1 MRGLHPQY
9 AHSQVELKISC
20 RKLVDI
26 DYLSKS
32 DPQVILLIKD
42 QKTLKWKSTLHK
54 TEVIVNDLNP
64 NFVKSILIEF
74 LFEELQQLRFIVVD
88 VDKPSNPDWR
98 VQEFVGQFDCDLGSI
113 VGSVGRIMKG
123 KLISA
128 KHGRKPRGEIII
140 SAEEVSDSKR
150 VAKLKFLAHNVIDK
164 GIFKSKPNLFL
175 VLNRVNEDTTF
186 SPVYETK
193 EIVSASPEWDEFSI
207 KETTLCNGDQDRTIK
222 AQIKQRK
229 KNVPPALCETEFTL
243 REVISG
249 ERKFVLRPEKAGKL
263 GKDPYLQV
271 VKGLVTEPPSFLD
284 YIAGGTQINLVVAID
299 FTGSNG
305 DPRSKTSLHY
315 TGGSKDNE
323 YQSAIRSV
331 GTILEAYDHDR
342 MFPVYGFGGKFN
354 GVLSHIHPLNNNL
367 TRPEVQGVDGILEA
381 YSRTFDSLEL
391 YGPTN
396 FSPIIKQTA
405 DKIKQELRS
414 GNLKSYYILL
424 IITDGVITDMDS
436 TVKAIISATSLPLSI
451 IIVGVGNADFANM
464 NILDADDN
472 PLKVSQKSFDGKTVV
487 GRDIV
492 QFVAMRDFQ
501 TETAR
506 YYLPKAVLEEIP
518 DQFIHYM
525 DKNNI
530 KPNPKIQKNAQEL
543 SYDTRF
549 DRDQYDDALPEYYA

>member
-1 MRGLHPQY
+1 MRGLPPQY
-9 AHSQVELKISC
+9 AHSQIELKISC

-54 TEVIVNDLNP
+54 TEVVINDLNP
-64 NFVKSILIEF
+64 NFVKI
-74 LFEELQQLRFIVVD
+74 VD

-113 VGSVGRIMKG
+113 GGMMKG
-123 KLISA
+123 KLISS
-128 KHGRKPRGEIII
+128 KHGRKSRGEIII
-140 SAEEVSDSKR
+140 SAEEINDSKR
-150 VAKLKFLAHNVIDK
+150 VAKLEFQAYNILDK

-186 SPVYETK
+186 SPVYETNN
-193 EIVSASPEWDEFSI
+193 VASASPAWKEFSI

-222 AQIKQRK
+222 AQVKQRK
-229 KNVPPALCETEFTL
+229 KNVPPALGETEFTL

-249 ERKFVLRPEKAGKL
+249 DRKFMFRPTEKGKI
-263 GKDPYLQV
+263 GKDAHLRV
-271 VKGLVTEPPSFLD
+271 IKGLVTEPPSFLD
-284 YIAGGTQINLVVAID
+284 YISGGTQINLVVAID

-315 TGGSKDNE
+315 TGGSRDNE

-342 MFPVYGFGGKFN
+342 MFPAF
-354 GVLSHIHPLNNNL
+354 
-367 TRPEVQGVDGILEA
+367 QGVDGILEA
-381 YSRTFDSLEL
+381 YSRTFDALEL

-396 FSPIIKQTA
+396 FSPIINQTA

-414 GNLKSYYILL
+414 
-424 IITDGVITDMDS
+424 DMDS
-436 TVKAIISATSLPLSI
+436 TVKAIINATSLPLSI

-464 NILDADDN
+464 NVLDADDN
-472 PLKVSQKSFDGKTVV
+472 PLKVSVI

-506 YYLPKAVLEEIP
+506 YYLPKVVLEEIP
-518 DQFIHYM
+518 DQFIDYM
-525 DKNNI
+525 NKNNI
-530 KPNPKIQKNAQEL
+530 KPNPRIQKNVKDL
-543 SYDTRF
+543 SHNPRF
-549 DRDQYDDALPEYYA
+549 DPDYYDETLPEYYS